1 MSELKFKV
9 LGDFTDFKR
18 ELQNLLK
25 NKFKVGTSDGSDND
39 KKKSDSNN
47 KGILNSLKY
56 ELKEINKQRDAAK
69 TTEELKTLNS
79 KQEELINS
87 INKLESEGTKKQT
100 SILGMMFKKLGWL
113 AVLASLKPMQN
124 IFEILKNFVML
135 GILIIIKWLKNIG
148 SWIGE
153 VGKWIGEKLAQGW
166 KWLSEKF
173 GNIME
178 KVKEKIAE
186 WWGIAI
192 EWLKE
197 LPGKIWEFLKELP
210 GKIWEFLKE
219 LPGKIW
225 EFLQL
230 GFGWIREKLSEG
242 WASLKEKFNELKDR
256 TIEKFNELR
265 EKFIQYI
272 LDLKDKL
279 VDQFNKLKDKFVEK
293 ILELKDNFIKHV
305 IELKD
310 KFVEKIMEM
319 RDKIIEMKDQFI
331 QNIKDLPGRIASSIS
346 SAIRSFASMFKKDKD
361 EDSSSSTKT
370 TKVNDAIITKT
381 GQVIKTH
388 PDDTIIATKTPGSM
402 GGSQTINFYGMQLP
416 EAIEMVKRELG
427 RDKIKSTRF

>member
-9 LGDFTDFKR
+9 IGDFTDFKR

-25 NKFKVGTSDGSDND
+25 NKFKVGTSGGSDSSHPEA
-39 KKKSDSNN
+39 KGN
-47 KGILNSLKY
+47 K
-56 ELKEINKQRDAAK
+56 
-69 TTEELKTLNS
+69 EE
-79 KQEELINS
+79 
-87 INKLESEGTKKQT
+87 KKQT

-279 VDQFNKLKDKFVEK
+279 VNKFIELRDKFVNKIIELKDAFVEK
-293 ILELKDNFIKHV
+293 ILELKDKFI
-305 IELKD
+305 EWLGNLK
-310 KFVEKIMEM
+310 EGIL
-319 RDKIIEMKDQFI
+319 
-331 QNIKDLPGRIASSIS
+331 NLPGEIWTKIKEGFLWVVEAVKNLFSFQKKNVNLSSNVVQGDDGKWRKATS
-346 SAIRSFASMFKKDKD
+346 
-361 EDSSSSTKT
+361 
-370 TKVNDAIITKT
+370 VNDAIITKT